1 MSSIRHLASGYDVA
15 PLAAQLAA
23 HPEAWSRH
31 TMRTDAYRTPHKAV
45 DDIWVRYN
53 AWENFAGDVQAF
65 NAEHESSW
73 YPVIA
78 DLPAAWSL
86 ARKVLRDVGGGRLG
100 GVLITR
106 IPPGGRVNPHVD
118 TGWHAGYYEKF
129 AVQIA
134 SNESQAFC
142 FEDAELRPLPGDLY
156 TFDNSRLHWVTN
168 DSDTPRITLIVC
180 VRRDRP
186 MLQPDERIPFDM
198 YFASIA
204 SMQVHPGAGT
214 KEHRKLTL
222 EECRDMALQMIAIR
236 RAVAGKE
243 N

>member
-1 MSSIRHLASGYDVA
+1 MRSIRHLASGYDVA
-15 PLAAQLAA
+15 ALAAQLAA
-23 HPEAWSRH
+23 HPEAWNRH
-31 TMRTDAYRTPHKAV
+31 TMRTDAYQTPHKAV

-53 AWENFAGDVQAF
+53 DWANFHGDPQAF

-78 DLPAAWSL
+78 VLPEAWSL
-86 ARKVLRDVGGGRLG
+86 ARRVMRDVGGARLG

-106 IPPGGRVNPHVD
+106 IPPGGEVAPHID

-134 SNESQAFC
+134 SNERQAFC
-142 FEDAELRPLPGDLY
+142 FEDSELRPLPGDLY

-168 DSDTPRITLIVC
+168 DSDESRITLIIC
-180 VRRDRP
+180 
-186 MLQPDERIPFDM
+186 
-198 YFASIA
+198 
-204 SMQVHPGAGT
+204 
-214 KEHRKLTL
+214 
-222 EECRDMALQMIAIR
+222 IR
-236 RAVAGKE
+236 R